1 MNALSTRNYDLFK
14 LIVALILL
22 ALLLVFLFSGKP
34 AQPATPPVTEAPPM
48 TTEEAQQ
55 TIPAPPTATPQP
67 PATET
72 VLPTAT
78 ATETVQPAPL
88 PDFPASSQTLSLDTA
103 NERLLDPNGNPVY
116 ALDAEAAQWVP
127 IISEEVAA
135 TLPKEYNLTEPAPD
149 HWEIHAKENDTLL
162 LVWDPDA
169 LTWQATAESAAAAE
183 EPDCP
188 LALPPR
194 LKVGGQARVITNLNM
209 RSSPGIQNNWIL
221 TNPARTIL
229 DVIGGPVCTL
239 YEGGAFLWW
248 EVKNPAGKT
257 GWSAEARQQGN
268 SYFLE
273 PLP

>member
-14 LIVALILL
+14 LIVALLLL
-22 ALLLVFLFSGKP
+22 ALLLVFLFSEKA
-34 AQPATPPVTEAPPM
+34 AQPATPPPTEAPPLA
-48 TTEEAQQ
+48 TEETGQ
-55 TIPAPPTATPQP
+55 TLPAVPTATLQP
-67 PATET
+67 PATEA

-78 ATETVQPAPL
+78 ATETVQPASL
-88 PDFPASSQTLSLDTA
+88 PDFPASSQTLSLDTV

-116 ALDAEAAQWVP
+116 ALDAETAKWAP
-127 IISEEVAA
+127 ILPDEIAA
-135 TLPKEYNLTEPAPD
+135 TLPEGYTLTEAAPGR
-149 HWEIHAKENDTLL
+149 WEIHDTTNNALL
-162 LVWDPDA
+162 LAWDADA
-169 LTWQATAESAAAAE
+169 LTWQAPAESVPVAQ

-268 SYFLE
+268 FYFLE